1 MTASGTRGNPADEK
15 MPLLDDDAE
24 ELYEDAPCGYLS
36 TAPDGTIRRVNRT
49 FLAWSGYHVNDL
61 VGQRRLYDLLPPGAK
76 IYYETH
82 YAPLLQMQGSVR
94 EIALE
99 LVCADGRR
107 LPVLVNAVMKYD
119 PSGEPLVV
127 RVTVF
132 DATERRQYERA
143 LLEARGEAE
152 ARAAAATALQ
162 HVTEGVVLVDEDGR
176 IRLLNPAAEAI
187 FGVVE
192 DEVRGLPLATVSAD
206 WPSIAGR
213 IPVVGGVDPPS
224 AAIVVPLELAGTTRW
239 LAVTGKLAPVGTVY
253 TLRDVTEQRE
263 LDEFRD
269 DIITVVSHELR
280 TPLAGV
286 YGAAQTL
293 VSLGDRI
300 GDGERRQLVG
310 VIGEQSGRLVRIV
323 EEILLTQRLDANDV
337 TPARRVFDVGSAVE
351 RVVASTQIWRAA
363 RKVVVATVADV
374 EAEGDPVL
382 FEQVLVNL
390 VDNAV
395 RYSPAATDVQV
406 TVSRFRA
413 HVRVTVA
420 DSGPGIAPSDRER
433 IFEKFFRVDPEQATG
448 TSGTG
453 LGLYIAR
460 ELAQRMHG
468 SVGLLQADAGAT
480 FYVDVPAASAGS
492 APAAG

>member
-1 MTASGTRGNPADEK
+1 MSGARGSPPEEA
-15 MPLLDDDAE
+15 PLLDDDAE

-36 TAPDGTIRRVNRT
+36 TALDGTIRRANRT
-49 FLAWSGYHVNDL
+49 FLAWSGYHSDDL
-61 VGQRRLYDLLPPGAK
+61 VGRRRLYDLLPPGAK

-99 LVCADGRR
+99 IVCADGRR
-107 LPVLVNAVMKYD
+107 LPVLVNAVVKHD
-119 PSGEPLVV
+119 PGGRPHVV

-132 DATERRQYERA
+132 DATERREYERA
-143 LLEARGEAE
+143 LLEARSEAE
-152 ARAAAATALQ
+152 TRAAAATALQ
-162 HVTEGVVLVDEDGR
+162 HVAEGVVLVDEDGR

-192 DEVRGLPLATVSAD
+192 AEVRGLPLATVSVD
-206 WPSIAGR
+206 WPTIAGR
-213 IPVVGGVDPPS
+213 VRVVGGADPP
-224 AAIVVPLELAGTTRW
+224 APAVVLPLSLAGSTHW
-239 LAVTGKLAPVGTVY
+239 LAIAGKLAPDGVVY
-253 TLRDVTEQRE
+253 TLRDVSEQRQ

-293 VSLGDRI
+293 ISLGDRI
-300 GDGERRQLVG
+300 GDDERQQLIG
-310 VIGEQSGRLVRIV
+310 LIGEQSGRLVRIV

-337 TPARRVFDVGSAVE
+337 TVARRAFDVGAAVE

-363 RKVVVATVADV
+363 RNVVVVVTDTDV
-374 EAEGDPVL
+374 EAEGDPLL
-382 FEQVLVNL
+382 FEQVLSNL
-390 VDNAV
+390 IDNAV
-395 RYSPAATDVQV
+395 KYSPVAADVRV
-406 TVSRFRA
+406 AVARLGA
-413 HVRVTVA
+413 HVRVSVS
-420 DSGPGIAPSDRER
+420 DSGPGIAPGDRER
-433 IFEKFFRVDPEQATG
+433 VFEKFFRVDPEQTTG

-468 SVGLLQADAGAT
+468 TVGLLPSKAGAT
-480 FYVDVPAASAGS
+480 FYVDVPAVS
-492 APAAG
+492 APAHG

>member
-1 MTASGTRGNPADEK
+1 
-15 MPLLDDDAE
+15 
-24 ELYEDAPCGYLS
+24 LYEDAPCGYLS

-49 FLAWSGYHVNDL
+49 FLAWSGYHSEDL
-61 VGQRRLYDLLPPGAK
+61 VGRRRLYDLLPPGAK

-99 LVCADGRR
+99 IVCADGRR
-107 LPVLVNAVMKYD
+107 LPVLVNAVLKHD
-119 PSGEPLVV
+119 PAGRPQIV

-143 LLEARGEAE
+143 LLEARSEAE

-187 FGVVE
+187 FGVV
-192 DEVRGLPLATVSAD
+192 DGEVRGIPLATVAAD
-206 WPSIAGR
+206 WPSIAAR
-213 IPVVGGVDPPS
+213 IPVIGGADPP
-224 AAIVVPLELAGTTRW
+224 ALPVVVPLSLAGGTRW
-239 LAVTGKLAPVGTVY
+239 LAIAGKLAPDGVVY
-253 TLRDVTEQRE
+253 TLRDVSEQRE

-293 VSLGDRI
+293 ISLGNRI
-300 GDGERRQLVG
+300 SEAEQQQLLG

-323 EEILLTQRLDANDV
+323 EEILLTQRLDADDV
-337 TPARRVFDVGSAVE
+337 TLARRAFDVGAAVE
-351 RVVASTQIWRAA
+351 RVVASTEIWREA
-363 RKVVVATVADV
+363 RHVVVATDADV
-374 EAEGDPVL
+374 EAEGDPLL
-382 FEQVLVNL
+382 FEQVLSNL
-390 VDNAV
+390 IDNAV
-395 RYSPAATDVQV
+395 KYSPAATEVRV
-406 TVSRFRA
+406 AVARLRA
-413 HVRVTVA
+413 DVRVTVS
-420 DSGPGIAPSDRER
+420 DSGPGIAPADRER
-433 IFEKFFRVDPEQATG
+433 IFEKFFRVDPEQTTG

-468 SVGLLQADAGAT
+468 TVGLLPSQAGAT

-492 APAAG
+492 APAFV

>member
-1 MTASGTRGNPADEK
+1 MSVSGARGSPPDEEA
-15 MPLLDDDAE
+15 PLLDDDAE

-36 TAPDGTIRRVNRT
+36 TAPDGTIRRANRT
-49 FLAWSGYHVNDL
+49 FLAWSGYHSDDL
-61 VGQRRLYDLLPPGAK
+61 IGRRRFSDLLPPGAK

-99 LVCADGRR
+99 IVCADGRR
-107 LPVLVNAVMKYD
+107 LPVLVNAVVKHD
-119 PSGEPLVV
+119 PGGSPHVV

-143 LLEARGEAE
+143 LLEARSEAE
-152 ARAAAATALQ
+152 TRAAAATALQ
-162 HVTEGVVLVDEDGR
+162 HVAEGVVLVDEDGR

-187 FGVVE
+187 FGVVQG
-192 DEVRGLPLATVSAD
+192 EVRGLPLATISVD
-206 WPSIAGR
+206 WPTIADR
-213 IPVVGGVDPPS
+213 VPVVGGADPP
-224 AAIVVPLELAGTTRW
+224 AAAVVLPLVLAGSTRW
-239 LAVTGKLAPVGTVY
+239 LAIAGKLAPDGVVY
-253 TLRDVTEQRE
+253 TLRDVSEQRE

-293 VSLGDRI
+293 ISLGDRI
-300 GDGERRQLVG
+300 GDDERKQLIG
-310 VIGEQSGRLVRIV
+310 LIGEQSGRLVRIV
-323 EEILLTQRLDANDV
+323 EEILLTRRLDANDV
-337 TPARRVFDVGSAVE
+337 TFARRAFDVGAAVE
-351 RVVASTQIWRAA
+351 RVVASTQIWRTAPNVVIAA
-363 RKVVVATVADV
+363 GADI

-382 FEQVLVNL
+382 FEQVLSNL
-390 VDNAV
+390 IDNAV
-395 RYSPAATDVQV
+395 KYSPAAADVRV
-406 TVSRFRA
+406 AVARLGAR
-413 HVRVTVA
+413 VRVTVS
-420 DSGPGIAPSDRER
+420 DSGPGIAPGDRER
-433 IFEKFFRVDPEQATG
+433 IFEKFFRVDPEQTTG

-468 SVGLLQADAGAT
+468 TVGLLPSKAGAT
-480 FYVDVPAASAGS
+480 FYVDVPAAPG
-492 APAAG
+492 AAHS